1 MSHVASMWG
10 IPDGLVTLLRL
21 WLVVL
26 RDLPRYVV
34 NEGAPVNF
42 SGALKHAFV
51 KALFDDLPD
60 GRLRERA
67 GVDFLMFKLGIWSP
81 LYQDRLHSDLDEE
94 VV

>member
-1 MSHVASMWG
+1 VGFLSRG
-10 IPDGLVTLLRL
+10 IPDGLVTLFRL

-42 SGALKHAFV
+42 RGALKHAFV
-51 KALFDDLPD
+51 KALLDDLPD
-60 GRLRERA
+60 GRLWESTR
-67 GVDFLMFKLGIWSP
+67 VDFLRLKLGIWSP
-81 LYQDRLHSDLDEE
+81 LYQNRLHSDLDEA